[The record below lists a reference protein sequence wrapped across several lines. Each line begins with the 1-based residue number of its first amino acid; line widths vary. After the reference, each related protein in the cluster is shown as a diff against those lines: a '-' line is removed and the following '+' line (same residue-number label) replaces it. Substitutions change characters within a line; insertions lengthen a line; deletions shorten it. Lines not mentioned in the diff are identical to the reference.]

1 MKEIIMGVTL
11 HQMTEDQQAEMFDM
25 INSGEAVVNK
35 LQTEKWGTIEYL
47 VCH

>member
-1 MKEIIMGVTL
+1 MKKIIMGVTL

-25 INSGEAVVNK
+25 INSGEAVVKK
-35 LQTEKWGTIEYL
+35 LQTKKWGTIEYL